1 MMVMPENT
9 PIIGKAQV
17 KLLERLCNAVAV
29 SGDEAEVRAIV
40 LEEIRPHSEN
50 IKIDVLGN
58 VLAIR
63 HGQGRH
69 RLRVML
75 AAHMD
80 EVGFMLT
87 ANDGK
92 GLFRFETIG
101 SMDVRQLVGKRV
113 WVSREHVPGV
123 IGARPIHL
131 TTSEDSVREFPLE
144 ALRIDIGTENE
155 KVKLGERAAF
165 ATRFT
170 RLGPSLRA
178 KALDDRLGVAT
189 LVELVRLAPTN
200 IDLMAAFTTQEEIG
214 HRGAKVAA
222 YALEPDL
229 AIVIDSTPA
238 FDLPS
243 HDGSE
248 NTSYNTRLGKGP
260 ALYIADGGTLSDPRL
275 VRFLMETAGMNK
287 IPFQLRQPGG
297 GGTDAAAIQQAR
309 TGIPSISV
317 SVPGRYAHTAM
328 GLCRLEDWKNT
339 LRLLHA
345 ALWRITPALLGK
357 ERR

>member
-1 MMVMPENT
+1 MVMPENT
-9 PIIGKAQV
+9 PIIGKVQV
-17 KLLERLCNAVAV
+17 RLLERLCNAVAV

-40 LEEIRPHSEN
+40 LEEIRPHTED
-50 IKIDVLGN
+50 IKTDALGN

-63 HGQGRH
+63 HGQGRR

-80 EVGFMLT
+80 EVGFMVT
-87 ANDGK
+87 AHEGK

-101 SMDVRQLVGKRV
+101 SIDVRQLVGKRV
-113 WVSREHVPGV
+113 WVGREHVPGV

-131 TTSEDSVREFPLE
+131 TTSEESVREIPLE
-144 ALRIDIGTENE
+144 ALRIDIGMENE
-155 KVKLGERAAF
+155 IVNPGTRAAF

-178 KALDDRLGVAT
+178 KALDDRLGIAT
-189 LVELVRLAPTN
+189 LVELVRHAPPN
-200 IDLMAAFTTQEEIG
+200 IDLLAAFTTQEEIG

-222 YALEPDL
+222 FTLEPDL

-238 FDLPS
+238 YDLPS

-248 NTSYNTRLGKGP
+248 NTGYNTRLGKGP

-275 VRFLMETAGMNK
+275 VHFLMETAGMNE
-287 IPFQLRQPGG
+287 IPFQLRQPAG
-297 GGTDAAAIQQAR
+297 GGTDAAAIHLAR
-309 TGIPSISV
+309 TGIPTISV

-328 GLCRLEDWKNT
+328 GLCRLEDWKST

-345 ALWRITPALLGK
+345 TLCSITPALLGK
-357 ERR
+357 ELR

>member
-9 PIIGKAQV
+9 PVIGKTQIR
-17 KLLERLCNAVAV
+17 LLERLCNAVAV

-40 LEEIRPHSEN
+40 LEEIRPHTDD
-50 IKIDVLGN
+50 IKIDALGN

-63 HGQGRH
+63 HGQSRH

-87 ANDGK
+87 ANDGE

-113 WVSREHVPGV
+113 WVGREHIPGV

-131 TTSEDSVREFPLE
+131 TTSEDSIREIPLE

-155 KVKLGERAAF
+155 IVKPGERAAF

-189 LVELVRLAPTN
+189 LAELVRHAPPN
-200 IDLMAAFTTQEEIG
+200 IDLLAAFTTQEEIG
-214 HRGAKVAA
+214 HRGAIVAA
-222 YALEPDL
+222 YALNPDL

-238 FDLPS
+238 FDIPS

-248 NTSYNTRLGKGP
+248 NTGYNTKLGKGP
-260 ALYIADGGTLSDPRL
+260 ALYIADSGTLSDPRL

-339 LRLLHA
+339 LKLLHA